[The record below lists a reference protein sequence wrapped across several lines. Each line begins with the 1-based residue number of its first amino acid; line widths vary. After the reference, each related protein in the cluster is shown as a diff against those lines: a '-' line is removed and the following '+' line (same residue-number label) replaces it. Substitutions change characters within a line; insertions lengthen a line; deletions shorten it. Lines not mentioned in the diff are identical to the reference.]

1 MDGVSETPVPETT
14 VPAVPV
20 SAVPADAAVLDVR
33 EDDEWAAGH
42 VTGALHIPLSDV
54 PARAGELPDGPVHVI
69 CRSGGRS
76 ARAVAWLNQ
85 NGHDTTNIEGGTTE
99 WAHQGRPMTAEGSA
113 APTVL

>member
-1 MDGVSETPVPETT
+1 MDGVSEPA

-20 SAVPADAAVLDVR
+20 SAVPAEAVVLDVR

-42 VTGALHIPLSDV
+42 ASGALHIPLSDV
-54 PARAGELPDGPVHVI
+54 PARAGELPGGLVHVI

-85 NGHDTTNIEGGTTE
+85 NGHDATNIEGGTVE
-99 WAHQGRPMTAEGSA
+99 WAQQGRPMTAEGPD
-113 APTVL
+113 APTVA